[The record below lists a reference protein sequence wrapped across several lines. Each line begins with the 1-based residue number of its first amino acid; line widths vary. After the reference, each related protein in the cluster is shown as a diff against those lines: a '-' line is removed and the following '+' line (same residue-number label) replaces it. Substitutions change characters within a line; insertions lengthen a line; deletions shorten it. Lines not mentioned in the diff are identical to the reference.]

1 MRRAPALVPLVVGFV
16 LLLALVVALGTSAA
30 RRLDAVSG
38 EVLDL
43 QRRRGEQAGYLGDL
57 HAALVKLDD
66 EARARAGAES
76 RGGIVPPF
84 ALGLRSARAQLVSVA
99 ARFRSLTFIAPDERE
114 AFARDL
120 DAYVEVTESIERYN
134 LEGFERFRSLES
146 RLEILR
152 AAAAKAQGE
161 VAERANELQRSA
173 RDAIRRTMLLA
184 LAAGL
189 AVAVG
194 TIWEVQRRFRQTSL
208 SLEETRRERE
218 FSAQVFEAMP
228 AAVATLGAGDQ
239 LMIANEPFLHIF
251 PRATLGARLTEE
263 SPTPEALRMMRS
275 VTAERAREASY
286 RGRWRLLVEANGTAA
301 TGDEFGDDSNGARTF
316 DAYAA
321 PVMLGDEAGSIIT
334 LVDVTEAA
342 AAEERLRH
350 QTSLAAV
357 GQAAAQVAHEI
368 RNPLNSIRLGVLH
381 LRDITAPEGEA
392 RQIIDIIERGIAHL
406 NKLTV
411 DVTQFARER
420 DLELASTDLRSLLD
434 ESLELV
440 RDRIVDKRIRVE
452 RRYPPEPL
460 RGKVDADRLRQVF
473 VNLIANAVEASSE
486 SAPLAITLETRP
498 REKRNA
504 KQADDT
510 RANVARITIADAGG
524 GMTEETRA
532 RLFEAFYTTKKQG
545 TGLGLAI
552 SKKIIEQHDGTIEV
566 ASELGKG
573 TAFTIELPL

>member
-16 LLLALVVALGTSAA
+16 LLLALVFALGTSAA
-30 RRLDAVSG
+30 RRLDAVSD

-43 QRRRGEQAGYLGDL
+43 QRRRDEQVGYLSEL
-57 HAALVKLDD
+57 RAALVKLDD
-66 EARARAGAES
+66 EVRARAITES

-84 ALGLRSARAQLVSVA
+84 ALGLRNARAQLVSVA
-99 ARFRSLTFIAPDERE
+99 ARFRSFPLIPPDERE

-120 DAYVEVTESIERYN
+120 NLYVETTESIERYN
-134 LEGFERFRSLES
+134 LEGFERFRSLET
-146 RLEILR
+146 RLETFR
-152 AAAAKAQGE
+152 TAAAKAQGE
-161 VAERANELQRSA
+161 VADRTNELQRSA
-173 RDAIRRTMLLA
+173 RDAIRRVMMLA
-184 LAAGL
+184 LAAGV
-189 AVAVG
+189 AVAAG

-228 AAVATLGAGDQ
+228 AAVTTLGAGDQ
-239 LMIANEPFLHIF
+239 LLIANEPFLHIF
-251 PRATLGARLTEE
+251 PRATLGTRLTEE
-263 SPTPEALRMMRS
+263 SATPEALQMMRS
-275 VTAERAREASY
+275 VTAERAQEASY
-286 RGRWRLLVEANGTAA
+286 RGRWRLPIEADGAAAKSNGMS
-301 TGDEFGDDSNGARTF
+301 GNSNGARTF

-321 PVMLGDEAGSIIT
+321 PVVLDDEAGSIIT

-381 LRDITAPEGEA
+381 LRDITPPEGEA
-392 RQIIDIIERGIAHL
+392 RAIIDIIERGIAHL

-420 DLELASTDLRSLLD
+420 DLELVSTDLRSLLD

-440 RDRIVDKRIRVE
+440 QDRVSEKSIRVE

-473 VNLIANAVEASSE
+473 VNLIANAIEASPE
-486 SAPLAITLETRP
+486 SAPLTIALETRP
-498 REKRNA
+498 WEKQDA
-504 KQADDT
+504 KQADEV
-510 RANVARITIADAGG
+510 RPNVARITIADAGS
-524 GMTEETRA
+524 GMTEETRS

-552 SKKIIEQHDGTIEV
+552 SKKIVEQHDGTIEV
-566 ASELGKG
+566 ASEQGRG
-573 TAFTIELPL
+573 TTFTIELPL